1 MHLVQLLLPLAD
13 PDGRRFAARFYVEL
27 ARELTERFGGVTAYA
42 RAPASGLWDDPQ
54 GGQTR
59 DELIVMEVMVE
70 SLDAAWWTAYRR
82 SLESKFRQDELVVRA
97 WPLQRL

>member
-13 PDGRRFAARFYVEL
+13 PDGRRFAARDYVEL

-54 GGQTR
+54 GGHTR

-70 SLDAAWWTAYRR
+70 TLDAAWWAVYRER
-82 SLESKFRQDELVVRA
+82 LETQFRQDELVVRA
-97 WPLQRL
+97 WPLQLL